1 MPYRL
6 HIDVAFENEEDAKRI
21 SKEIIG
27 MFQKG
32 LTNDG
37 RFKEWG
43 IVPQARLVEDGKRNS
58 KNLLLPPNE
67 NGHLQE
73 RKMPIE
79 F

>member
-6 HIDVAFENEEDAKRI
+6 HIDIAFENEEDAKRI

-27 MFQKG
+27 MIQQG

-43 IVPQARLVEDGKRNS
+43 IVPQARLIEDGTKGK
-58 KNLLLPPNE
+58 KNLLFPRNE
-67 NGHLQE
+67 NGHLIE
-73 RKMPIE
+73 KKMVLV